1 MRAVRVVVL
10 GAAVAL
16 AACTGGGGGK
26 PDGQAD
32 LVPWSSAK
40 PIQLAAKPVEAAAP
54 CRASSLRV
62 VGAGLLFAPA
72 VSGGTARLT
81 LRNAGPHACR
91 LTGRPGVRAVG
102 AVPSPEQQQEPQ
114 PAEPATFPDVV
125 PPATALLALPV
136 NGTATLD
143 VDWRNWC
150 VPVAKGTSKP
160 VPPRA
165 LLVTLPGGRGSIEVG
180 YNAVPSCDSPH
191 QPATIGVRPFQPS
204 PLRAARPW
212 TTSTV
217 QATIQSAR
225 GAKAALTGKRG
236 QVVTYAVVLHN
247 SSGAAVR
254 FDRCPLVIEMLAPSG
269 HPEVHQLNCRAA
281 SPIAPGGS
289 RSFEM
294 RINIPADAPSGAN
307 GLFWELDPLGARG
320 PEAVS
325 RVIVA
330 AH

>member
-1 MRAVRVVVL
+1 MRAVLLGAVVVVL
-10 GAAVAL
+10 VSG
-16 AACTGGGGGK
+16 CSGGGGGGK
-26 PDGQAD
+26 PAGPVA
-32 LVPWSSAK
+32 LVPWSAAK
-40 PIQLAAKPVEAAAP
+40 PAQLAAKPVEPAAP

-62 VGAGLLFAPA
+62 VGAGLSFAPA
-72 VSGGTARLT
+72 VSGGTGQLT

-91 LTGRPGVRAVG
+91 LTGRPSVRAVG
-102 AVPSPEQQQEPQ
+102 AVPSPKQRQEPL
-114 PAEPATFPDVV
+114 PVEPATFPDVV

-136 NGTATLD
+136 NGTAT
-143 VDWRNWC
+143 VDIAWSNWC
-150 VPVAKGTSKP
+150 VPATKTTSKP

-165 LLVTLPGGRGSIEVG
+165 ILVTLPGGRGGVEVD

-191 QPATIGVRPFQPS
+191 EPATMGVRPFQPS
-204 PLRAARPW
+204 PLRSATPW

-217 QATIQSAR
+217 QATIQSPR

-236 QVVTYAVVLHN
+236 NPVTFAVVLRN
-247 SSGAAVR
+247 LSAATVR
-254 FDRCPLVIEMLAPSG
+254 FDRCPLVIEMLAPAGS
-269 HPEVHQLNCRAA
+269 PEVHQLNCRAA
-281 SPIAPGGS
+281 EPIAPGGS

-294 RINIPADAPSGAN
+294 RIKIPSGAPAGAN

-325 RVIVA
+325 RIIVA